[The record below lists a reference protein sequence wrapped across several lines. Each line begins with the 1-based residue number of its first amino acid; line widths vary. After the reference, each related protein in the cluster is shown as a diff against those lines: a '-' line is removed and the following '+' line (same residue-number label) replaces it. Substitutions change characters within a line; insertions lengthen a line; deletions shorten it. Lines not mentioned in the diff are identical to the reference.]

1 MNRSCGKLLKL
12 PHKINYCCTHLPSL
26 KPLACE
32 QALRDAL
39 AVGQEKEGCFLVL
52 RKLLFVSFCVVVW
65 VLFSVF
71 SIFCITSLVSA
82 TPRNHQKEG
91 ELATTSLEFEFHFQ
105 FPCGSPSTELSDF
118 HQSEQ
123 SGNERE
129 CTQTLKNMCEG

>member
-39 AVGQEKEGCFLVL
+39 AAGQE
-52 RKLLFVSFCVVVW
+52 
-65 VLFSVF
+65 
-71 SIFCITSLVSA
+71 
-82 TPRNHQKEG
+82 KEG
-91 ELATTSLEFEFHFQ
+91 ELATRSLEFEFHLQ
-105 FPCGSPSTELSDF
+105 FPCGSPLTELSDF

-129 CTQTLKNMCEG
+129 CTQTLKNMCDG